1 MKETIEEM
9 VAEKQQMEETID
21 NMVKGYMEKYSV
33 KVLTFYTG
41 YTREFANS
49 GEPLVISGRTDIE
62 VSY

>member
-9 VAEKQQMEETID
+9 VAEKQQMEKTID
-21 NMVKGYMEKYSV
+21 NMVKGYMEKYNV

-41 YTREFANS
+41 YEREFANS

>member
-21 NMVKGYMEKYSV
+21 NMVKGYMEKYRV